1 MGLSPFW
8 NGIILKGWSL
18 ICPLALT
25 HRLLCLFWL
34 GKARGM
40 ERIDLQHMK
49 LTEGHLLRPD
59 SEAVLLR
66 PEVVLPRPGRV
77 HWPPVQRLRM

>member
-34 GKARGM
+34 GKARG
-40 ERIDLQHMK
+40 IDLQHMK
-49 LTEGHLLRPD
+49 LTEGHLLRP
-59 SEAVLLR
+59 
-66 PEVVLPRPGRV
+66 EVVLPRPGRV
-77 HWPPVQRLRM
+77 H